1 MMAVHKAT
9 RSNSAPQTNNK
20 TKLPDHQRRAEFFET
35 LRHLNRGYGVALAA
49 LDRLELKDCHRPRP
63 IFPASLWQD
72 YRTRTEGLQALANH
86 DLLLVFAGREE
97 HEAGRFNQLSAQA
110 AKRLCKRRS

>member
-1 MMAVHKAT
+1 MAVRKAT
-9 RSNSAPQTNNK
+9 RSNPPTQPK
-20 TKLPDHQRRAEFFET
+20 PKLPDHQRRAEFFET

-49 LDRLELKDCHRPRP
+49 LDRLELKDSYRPRP
-63 IFPASLWQD
+63 VFPVSLLRD

-97 HEAGRFNQLSAQA
+97 QEAERFSTPADP
-110 AKRLCKRRS
+110 KHKRRS

>member
-1 MMAVHKAT
+1 MMTVHKVT
-9 RSNSAPQTNNK
+9 RSNSTRQTNK
-20 TKLPDHQRRAEFFET
+20 PKLPDHQRRAEFFET

-49 LDRLELKDCHRPRP
+49 LDRLELKDRHRPRP
-63 IFPASLWQD
+63 IFPANLWQD

-97 HEAGRFNQLSAQA
+97 HEAERFNHLSVQA
-110 AKRLCKRRS
+110 AKRLCKRRL